1 MTEHSHLIKYYILPS
16 FMHWLLIL
24 NASTNFLIYC
34 FMGKQFKTVLISLL
48 RDFVKMKGQ
57 VNIRYNN
64 LFLYPFF

>member
-1 MTEHSHLIKYYILPS
+1 MVFIKQLLALPGLLKCTLSS

-34 FMGKQFKTVLISLL
+34 FMGKKFKTVLISLL

-57 VNIRYNN
+57 VNNGRFI
-64 LFLYPFF
+64 